1 MSRRGSI
8 AAWRGRRSS
17 AGSRFQ
23 SVRDRAAFPDQLCGF
38 SPDMWCCSSWRR
50 WATRS
55 ILAAKHQ
62 KGGVAA
68 MTKLTRILLM
78 STAFYAVVAV
88 SPASAELDVAKLKA
102 SIETSVEAD
111 YPKLEALYK
120 DIHAHPEVAFQEVK
134 TAAKLAAEMR
144 ALGFEVTEKVGKTGL
159 VAIYKNGDG
168 PTILVRT
175 ELDALPMEE
184 KTGLSYAS
192 HDKTDWNGRETFV
205 AHSCG
210 HDIHMASWVGTA
222 KTLVGL
228 KDQWHGTLM
237 FIAQPAEEIGSG
249 AKAMLA
255 DGLFTRF
262 PKPDVGFALHDG
274 AGAYGTISYRVGI
287 GSSNSDSLFVKF
299 HGRGGHGAAPQTTI
313 DPVMIAARFI
323 VDVQSVIS
331 REKDPTEFGVVSIG
345 AIHGGT
351 AENIIPDSVLLRG
364 TIRSFKPEV
373 RARMLAGIE
382 RTAKAAAAMS
392 DAPAPEIKITEGAKA
407 VINDP
412 GVVATAEKVLKA
424 AFGDKFRP
432 SPPVTPSEDYSEFI
446 NAGVPSMFFR
456 IGVYE
461 PERVAAAR
469 EGEGP
474 QLPGNHSPLFA
485 PVPKPTIETGVEAM
499 TLAVLSVF
507 DQHARGK

>member
-1 MSRRGSI
+1 
-8 AAWRGRRSS
+8 
-17 AGSRFQ
+17 
-23 SVRDRAAFPDQLCGF
+23 
-38 SPDMWCCSSWRR
+38 
-50 WATRS
+50 
-55 ILAAKHQ
+55 
-62 KGGVAA
+62 

-120 DIHAHPEVAFQEVK
+120 DIHAHPEIAFQEVK
-134 TAAKLAAEMR
+134 TASRLAAEMR
-144 ALGFEVTEKVGKTGL
+144 SLGFDVTEQVGKTGL

-168 PTILVRT
+168 PTIMVRN

-184 KTGLSYAS
+184 KTGLPYAS
-192 HDKTDWNGRETFV
+192 HDKTIWNGRETYV

-228 KDQWHGTLM
+228 KDQWQGTLM
-237 FIAQPAEEIGSG
+237 FIAQPAEETVSG

-262 PKPDVGFALHDG
+262 KKPDFGFALHDG
-274 AGAYGTISYRVGI
+274 AFAYGHISYRVGI
-287 GSSNSDSLFVKF
+287 GSSNFDSLEITF
-299 HGRGGHGAAPQTTI
+299 HGHGGHGARPERTV
-313 DPVMIAARFI
+313 DPVMMAARFI

-345 AIHGGT
+345 AIQGGT
-351 AENIIPDSVLLRG
+351 AENIIPDNVLLRG
-364 TIRSFKPEV
+364 TIRTFKPEV
-373 RARMLAGIE
+373 RAKMLAGVGHQ
-382 RTAKAAAAMS
+382 AKAVAAMS
-392 DAPAPEIKITEGAKA
+392 DAPAPDIRITEGAKA

-412 GVVATAEKVLKA
+412 EVVATAATALKA

-432 SPPVTPSEDYSEFI
+432 SPPLTPSEDFSEFV
-446 NAGVPSMFFR
+446 NAGVPSMFFN

-469 EGEGP
+469 NGTGP
-474 QLPGNHSPLFA
+474 ELPSNHSPQFA

-499 TLAVLSVF
+499 TLAVLSAF
-507 DQHARGK
+507 DQHARGN

>member
-1 MSRRGSI
+1 MN
-8 AAWRGRRSS
+8 RS
-17 AGSRFQ
+17 
-23 SVRDRAAFPDQLCGF
+23 
-38 SPDMWCCSSWRR
+38 
-50 WATRS
+50 
-55 ILAAKHQ
+55 AK
-62 KGGVAA
+62 
-68 MTKLTRILLM
+68 LLL
-78 STAFYAVVAV
+78 
-88 SPASAELDVAKLKA
+88 ASAALCAVTILPARAEIDVAPLKA
-102 SIETSVEAD
+102 AIETSVEAD
-111 YPKLEALYK
+111 YPKLDALYK
-120 DIHAHPEVAFQEVK
+120 DIHAHPEIAFQEEK
-134 TAAKLAAEMR
+134 TASKLAAEMR

-168 PTILVRT
+168 PTIMVRT

-192 HDKTDWNGRETFV
+192 HDKTIWQGRETFV

-210 HDIHMASWVGTA
+210 HDIHMASWVGAA

-228 KDQWHGTLM
+228 KDQWQGTLM
-237 FIAQPAEEIGSG
+237 FIAQPAEETGSG

-262 PKPDVGFALHDG
+262 KKPDFAFALHDG
-274 AGAYGTISYRVGI
+274 PFAYGTISYRVGI
-287 GSSNSDSLFVKF
+287 GSSNSDSLAIKF
-299 HGRGGHGAAPQTTI
+299 HGRGGHGATPQATI

-351 AENIIPDSVLLRG
+351 AENIIPDDVLLLG
-364 TIRSFKPEV
+364 TIRTFKPEV
-373 RARMLAGIE
+373 RAKMLAGIE

-407 VINDP
+407 VMNDP

-424 AFGDKFRP
+424 AFGDKLRP
-432 SPPVTPSEDYSEFI
+432 SPPSTPSEDLSEFI
-446 NAGVPSMFFR
+446 NAGVPSMFFN

-469 EGEGP
+469 EGTGP
-474 QLPGNHSPLFA
+474 WPPSNHSPLFA

-499 TLAVLSVF
+499 TLAVLSTF
-507 DQHARGK
+507 DQHARAK

>member
-1 MSRRGSI
+1 MKHFARPFLVS
-8 AAWRGRRSS
+8 AALC
-17 AGSRFQ
+17 
-23 SVRDRAAFPDQLCGF
+23 AA
-38 SPDMWCCSSWRR
+38 
-50 WATRS
+50 T
-55 ILAAKHQ
+55 IL
-62 KGGVAA
+62 
-68 MTKLTRILLM
+68 
-78 STAFYAVVAV
+78 
-88 SPASAELDVAKLKA
+88 PAQAEMDVAGLKDA
-102 SIETSVEAD
+102 IEKSVEAD
-111 YPKLEALYK
+111 YPKLDALYK
-120 DIHAHPEVAFQEVK
+120 DIHAHPELAFEEVK

-168 PTILVRT
+168 PTVMVRT

-184 KTGLSYAS
+184 KTGLDYAS
-192 HDKTDWNGRETFV
+192 RDKTIWNGVETFV

-237 FIAQPAEEIGSG
+237 FIAQPAEEIVSG

-262 PKPDVGFALHDG
+262 KKPDFAFALHDG
-274 AGAYGTISYRVGI
+274 PFPHGHLLYRVGV
-287 GSSNSDSLFVKF
+287 GSSNSDSLYIKF
-299 HGRGGHGAAPQTTI
+299 RGRGGHGATPQATI
-313 DPVMIAARFI
+313 DPIMIAARFI

-345 AIHGGT
+345 AIHAGT
-351 AENIIPDSVLLRG
+351 AENIIPDDAIVLG
-364 TIRSFKPEV
+364 TIRTFKPAV
-373 RARMLAGIE
+373 RTKMLAGIE

-392 DAPAPEIKITEGAKA
+392 DAPAPEIRIIEGAKA

-412 GVVATAEKVLKA
+412 AVVATAEKVLKA
-424 AFGDKFRP
+424 AFGDKLRT
-432 SPPVTPSEDYSEFI
+432 SPPGTPSEDFSEFA
-446 NAGVPSMFFR
+446 NAGVPSMMFN
-456 IGVYE
+456 IGVYDL
-461 PERVAAAR
+461 ERWAAANN
-469 EGEGP
+469 GGP
-474 QLPGNHSPLFA
+474 PLPANHSPLFA

-499 TLAVLSVF
+499 TLAVLSAF

>member
-1 MSRRGSI
+1 MTRFLATLLAS
-8 AAWRGRRSS
+8 AA
-17 AGSRFQ
+17 
-23 SVRDRAAFPDQLCGF
+23 L
-38 SPDMWCCSSWRR
+38 
-50 WATRS
+50 
-55 ILAAKHQ
+55 
-62 KGGVAA
+62 
-68 MTKLTRILLM
+68 
-78 STAFYAVVAV
+78 STSLPLQAR
-88 SPASAELDVAKLKA
+88 AELDVVSLKSA
-102 SIETSVEAD
+102 IERSVESD
-111 YPKLEALYK
+111 YPKLDALYK
-120 DIHAHPEVAFQEVK
+120 DIHAHPEIAFQEEK
-134 TAAKLAAEMR
+134 TAAKLAAEMQ
-144 ALGFEVTEKVGKTGL
+144 ALGFEVTEHVGKTGL
-159 VAIYKNGDG
+159 VAIYKNNDG
-168 PTILVRT
+168 PTIMVRT

-184 KTGLSYAS
+184 KTGLAYAS
-192 HDKTDWNGRETFV
+192 HDKTIWQGRETFV

-237 FIAQPAEEIGSG
+237 FIAQPAEEIVSG

-262 PKPDVGFALHDG
+262 PKPNFGFALHANG
-274 AGAYGTISYRVGI
+274 AFAYGTVLYRVGI
-287 GSSNSDSLFVKF
+287 GSSNADGLYIKF
-299 HGRGGHGAAPQTTI
+299 RGRGGHGAVPQATI
-313 DPVMIAARFI
+313 DPVMMAARFV

-351 AENIIPDSVLLRG
+351 AANIIPDDVVLAG

-373 RARMLAGIE
+373 RAKMLAGIV
-382 RTAKAAAAMS
+382 RTAKAVAAMS
-392 DAPAPEIKITEGAKA
+392 NAPEPEIKISPGGGAKA

-424 AFGDKFRP
+424 AFGDKFEP
-432 SPPVTPSEDYSEFI
+432 SPPVTASEDYSEFI
-446 NAGVPSMFFR
+446 NAGVPSMFFH

-461 PERVAAAR
+461 PERVAAA
-469 EGEGP
+469 GEGDGS
-474 QLPGNHSPLFA
+474 QLPANHSPLFA

-507 DQHARGK
+507 DQHAGGK